1 MSLIIVDSDKCT
13 TVAFPYLHGFQSEMN
28 AQSGNGNLDLLN
40 ENFKFGFRL
49 NKFIIL
55 IIKWGKNFQILQLLW
70 VN

>member
-1 MSLIIVDSDKCT
+1 MSLITVDRDQCT
-13 TVAFPYLHGFQSEMN
+13 TVAFPYLHGFQSEMHS
-28 AQSGNGNLDLLN
+28 QSGNGNLDFLN

-55 IIKWGKNFQILQLLW
+55 IMNWGKQFQILQLLW